1 VELLVHELVAVGPVP
16 HRERVDDDE
25 RVSLEELYL
34 RPLMPVVR
42 VLDREGME
50 REDRAERVHLVALR
64 IGDVDPDEAP
74 FHVDQ
79 PFRVAEGEVVR
90 DRRPVA
96 ERAHLDHAAE
106 RTRGPW

>member
-1 VELLVHELVAVGPVP
+1 
-16 HRERVDDDE
+16 
-25 RVSLEELYL
+25 
-34 RPLMPVVR
+34 MPVVR
-42 VLDREGME
+42 VFNRQGME

-74 FHVDQ
+74 FLVDQ
-79 PFRVAEGEVVR
+79 PFGVAEAEVVG

-106 RTRGPW
+106 RTRDPW